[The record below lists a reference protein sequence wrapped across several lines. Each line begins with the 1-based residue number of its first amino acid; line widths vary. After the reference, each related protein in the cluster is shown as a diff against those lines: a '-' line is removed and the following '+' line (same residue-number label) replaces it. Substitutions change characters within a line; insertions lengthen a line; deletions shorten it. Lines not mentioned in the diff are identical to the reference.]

1 MPTPLSEH
9 TTGSLIEQARHPHD
23 HQSSSILVAL
33 ALAWHRRDHPRIV
46 ELGSLQEFAFSAL
59 SAAALPGIS
68 RFPRY
73 RQGIIIIPSS
83 SARPRARYAEAE
95 SRADEAVRQRYE
107 GFEIIDAAEAESDGQ
122 DNDEPFSVP
131 TIRSGFSE
139 DESDDAFSET
149 EWEGQHDGAAQFCML
164 NEYVNTL
171 ETILFY
177 AGVFTATV
185 AVAFAVSARP
195 ARS

>member
-1 MPTPLSEH
+1 MKTPCLRRPTKASDHPNIYLLARRQPPMPTPLSEH
-9 TTGSLIEQARHPHD
+9 TTGSLIEQVRHPHD

-46 ELGSLQEFAFSAL
+46 ELGNLQEFAFSAL

-139 DESDDAFSET
+139 DESDDSV
-149 EWEGQHDGAAQFCML
+149 QRDGVGGTTRRCGPVLHA
-164 NEYVNTL
+164 E
-171 ETILFY
+171 
-177 AGVFTATV
+177 
-185 AVAFAVSARP
+185 
-195 ARS
+195 